1 MDSHVVLKAL
11 TVWFGIV
18 VLAIANGAFREA
30 VLIPFTGAPGGLML
44 SGVLLSSLILGIT
57 YFSLPWFGRLP
68 VSGYLAIGVGWLCL
82 TLAFEFG
89 FGRFVLGKPWPELF
103 EAYRFTGG
111 NIWPI
116 VLLVTALSP
125 YIAARFREWC

>member
-1 MDSHVVLKAL
+1 MDSYLALKAL
-11 TVWFGIV
+11 AVWFGIV
-18 VLAIANGAFREA
+18 ILAIANGVFREV
-30 VLIPFTGAPGGLML
+30 VLIPFIGSPGGLML
-44 SGVLLSSLILGIT
+44 SGVLLSSFILGIT
-57 YFSLPWFGRLP
+57 YLTLPWFGRLP
-68 VSGYLAIGVGWLCL
+68 VSGYLAIGLGWLCL

-89 FGRFVLGKPWPELF
+89 FGRLVQGKPWPELF

-125 YIAARFREWC
+125 SIAARLREWC